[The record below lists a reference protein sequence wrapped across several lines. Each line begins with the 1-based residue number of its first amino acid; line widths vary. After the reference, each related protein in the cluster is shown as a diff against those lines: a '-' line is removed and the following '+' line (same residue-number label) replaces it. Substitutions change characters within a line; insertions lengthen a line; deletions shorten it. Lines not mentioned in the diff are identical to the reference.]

1 MTKSFKEL
9 KEISQG
15 LADRVGIEYKE
26 AARVVASFSAV
37 GEWDSVDAIRD
48 GDTEIIKEGFKRAGV
63 LLPDMDGSR
72 VKSSNGATGSG
83 SGVNTSNSSVM
94 TSNKPEKPKSNKTIT
109 KPKKA
114 LKKPIK
120 ADQYRTQKDIIKP
133 STDQITPQA
142 VEIIEKYNN
151 LDYVRGELPAGLADD
166 IKQFL
171 KLWAE
176 DNNIEDLS
184 KCASL
189 QWRAACIYVG
199 WWIKDKGILL
209 DREAMTR
216 SVGGSRVYDGEK
228 VAALLDIFQALS
240 TIYRHIPLHTDFI
253 AFSGISREWFFDYNG
268 AGVTSSNTQ
277 IIKKA
282 IEIENGA
289 ISSGV
294 TDSRENPTGRI
305 FYAKARLGWREAD
318 QVQPIQGND
327 RTTAAAIPI
336 FDINTGRLIS
346 EKP

>member
-1 MTKSFKEL
+1 MTKTFKEL

-37 GEWDSVDAIRD
+37 GEWSSVDAIRD

-63 LLPDMDGSR
+63 PFPDMDGSR
-72 VKSSNGATGSG
+72 AKSSNGATGSG
-83 SGVNTSNSSVM
+83 SGVNTSNSSV
-94 TSNKPEKPKSNKTIT
+94 TASNKPKKQKNDKKPAKQKN
-109 KPKKA
+109 
-114 LKKPIK
+114 KPIK
-120 ADQYRTQKDIIKP
+120 ADSYKTQKDIIKP

-253 AFSGISREWFFDYNG
+253 SFSGISREWFFDYNG
-268 AGVTSSNTQ
+268 AGVTS
-277 IIKKA
+277 
-282 IEIENGA
+282 
-289 ISSGV
+289 
-294 TDSRENPTGRI
+294 
-305 FYAKARLGWREAD
+305 
-318 QVQPIQGND
+318 
-327 RTTAAAIPI
+327 
-336 FDINTGRLIS
+336 
-346 EKP
+346 

>member
-1 MTKSFKEL
+1 
-9 KEISQG
+9 
-15 LADRVGIEYKE
+15 
-26 AARVVASFSAV
+26 
-37 GEWDSVDAIRD
+37 
-48 GDTEIIKEGFKRAGV
+48 
-63 LLPDMDGSR
+63 MDGSR
-72 VKSSNGATGSG
+72 AKSSNGATGSG
-83 SGVNTSNSSVM
+83 SGVNTSNSSV
-94 TSNKPEKPKSNKTIT
+94 TASNKPEKQKND
-109 KPKKA
+109 
-114 LKKPIK
+114 KKPAKQKNKPLK
-120 ADQYRTQKDIIKP
+120 ADSYKTQKDIIKP

-171 KLWAE
+171 ELWAA
-176 DNNIEDLS
+176 DNNIESLE
-184 KCASL
+184 KCSSL
-189 QWRAACIYVG
+189 QWRAACIYCG
-199 WWIKDKGILL
+199 WWIKEKGVLY
-209 DREAMTR
+209 DYDAMR
-216 SVGGSRVYDGEK
+216 AQGGTIYDGEK

-240 TIYRHIPLHTDFI
+240 AIYRHIPLHTDFI
-253 AFSGISREWFFDYNG
+253 SFSGISRQWFFDYDG
-268 AGVTSSNTQ
+268 QGLTSSSVQ

-282 IEIENGA
+282 MEIENAA